1 MSILDS
7 FKAFDF
13 SEGVPYV
20 SITKNGLT
28 FNKGVMKKL
37 GYPQFVVLLMDKDT
51 QRIAIQKCSS
61 ATDKS
66 IAFYKGD
73 KEDDANKILS
83 VRWNSRDLMSTV
95 KAMMNWDLSVDS
107 YRAYGEMLEEE
118 NAMIFDLSQAEKT
131 EKPE

>member
-7 FKAFDF
+7 FKTFDF
-13 SEGVPYV
+13 SEGMPYV

-37 GYPQFVVLLMDKDT
+37 GYPQYVVLLMDKET

-61 ATDKS
+61 DTDKA

-73 KEDDANKILS
+73 NDEDANKILS
-83 VRWNSRDLMSTV
+83 VRWNSKDLMSTV
-95 KAMMNWDLSVDS
+95 KAMMDWDLTIDS
-107 YRAYGEMLEEE
+107 YKAYGEMLEEE
-118 NAMIFDLSQAEKT
+118 DAMIFDLSKAERF
-131 EKPE
+131 

>member
-1 MSILDS
+1 MSILDT
-7 FKAFDF
+7 FKPFDF

-51 QRIAIQKCSS
+51 QRIAIQKCTSE
-61 ATDKS
+61 TDKS
-66 IAFYKGD
+66 IAFYKAD

-83 VRWNSRDLMSTV
+83 VRWNSKDLMFTI
-95 KAMMNWDLSVDS
+95 KTMMGWDLSIDS
-107 YRAYGEMLEEE
+107 YRTKGEMVEEE
-118 NAMIFDLSQAEKT
+118 DAMIFDLTKAET
-131 EKPE
+131 FE

>member
-7 FKAFDF
+7 FKPFDF
-13 SEGVPYV
+13 SEGMPYV

-37 GYPQFVVLLMDKDT
+37 GYPQFVILLMDKET

-61 ATDKS
+61 KTDKA

-73 KEDDANKILS
+73 KEEEDANRILS
-83 VRWNSRDLMSTV
+83 VRWNSRDLMTTV
-95 KAMMNWDLSVDS
+95 KAMMDWDLSIDS
-107 YRAYGEMLEEE
+107 FRAYGEMLEEE
-118 NAMIFDLSQAEKT
+118 DAMIFDLSKAEKF
-131 EKPE
+131 E